1 MRIWF
6 EEKQVMLGAI
16 FIVSSAVVG
25 SLLPV
30 WI

>member
-1 MRIWF
+1 MYDWLEQRF
-6 EEKQVMLGAI
+6 VMLGAI
-16 FIVSSAVVG
+16 FIVVQAVVF